1 MDLNDKHRENDYL
14 TKNNLQIQC
23 NSHQLSNRFLC
34 KHRKNNCHLH
44 MEKQTN
50 QPTKQTTRITKTILN
65 NNRISGEITIAD
77 LKLYYRVIVHGIGL
91 ESDRLTVGI

>member
-1 MDLNDKHRENDYL
+1 
-14 TKNNLQIQC
+14 
-23 NSHQLSNRFLC
+23 
-34 KHRKNNCHLH
+34 